1 MASTSD
7 EAGTGWGK
15 ITHYFL
21 LGVFVGGTL
30 QYVLVGKTSL
40 SIFINRLIKIIT
52 RCATDCHIFVK
63 YCIHLNGHIRLQ

>member
-40 SIFINRLIKIIT
+40 SILS
-52 RCATDCHIFVK
+52 
-63 YCIHLNGHIRLQ
+63 LGHHKNMAVCSTLSNYFNQSIDKNH